1 MTVELI
7 TQFERHLRDLDRA
20 TSTVRAYVDVLTRL
34 DRELPYGLT
43 AACTDELS
51 DWIYIDGRSRATR
64 SLYRTI
70 VAGFFAWVTDPED
83 PDPAD
88 PVLDYNPARRLPKV
102 TVPKG
107 RPRPVPSAQQF
118 DILARARQPYL
129 DWFVLCFY
137 AGARC
142 VEVSRLD
149 REDITE
155 ESVLLRGKGDRDR
168 YVPTHPR
175 VWALAQHLPA
185 GAVARDAGGR
195 RLNRQQVAHRGNH
208 QLRTV
213 LGYPGVSMHRLR
225 HTFLTGAYEA
235 CRDIRAVQELA
246 GHASVATTQGYVAV
260 SEATMR
266 SAVASLRS
274 VA

>member
-20 TSTVRAYVDVLTRL
+20 TSTIQAYVDLLGRL
-34 DRELPYGLT
+34 NRELPYGLT

-70 VAGFFAWVTDPED
+70 VVGFFAWATDPDD
-83 PDPAD
+83 PR
-88 PVLDYNPARRLPKV
+88 LDYDPARRLPKV
-102 TVPKG
+102 SVPAG
-107 RPRPVPSAQQF
+107 RPRPVSPDQQF
-118 DILARARQPYL
+118 DILARAQRPYR
-129 DWFVLCFY
+129 DWFDLCFY

-175 VWALAQHLPA
+175 VWALAQHLPP